1 MKLTEIIRRNRELG
15 AALSGEKYTV
25 AIISNITVNQLKEV
39 LELTLREQG
48 INAAVE
54 IGDYDSVV
62 QDSERFSN
70 ANAVVVFWEP
80 GNLIDGL
87 IDKIYTISQSQL
99 LLLQE
104 RVKSEIDLVLKNLA
118 STSLV
123 LINEFSSLLFET
135 NVLKNGPLKNLCN
148 SLNTTLQGQTAGNAI
163 LVDTGYVI
171 AKTGI
176 KAAKDLRMFHSSKA
190 LYTLD
195 FFKNYADTISP
206 AIKAATGRIKKV
218 IALDCDNTLWGGILG
233 EDGEENI
240 QMNDN
245 TLNGKAYKEVQTILR
260 SLQSEGV
267 LLALCSKNNLAEVD
281 KILSHH
287 PDMILK
293 EEHIIAKR
301 INWQD
306 KASNLRELSASLNLG
321 LDSFIFIDDSS
332 FEIGLIQ
339 KELPQVLCVQVP
351 ANLSEYSSAI
361 RELRKDFFSLSTT
374 ADDHLKTEQYQ
385 VEQQRKSHSAQFNST
400 EEYLASLEL
409 GVSIQWKDKMPV
421 PRASQMTQKTNQF
434 NLTTRRYTEID
445 ISKMQADND
454 FTIAVLSVTDR
465 YGDYGV
471 SGMAIIKAD
480 HKNASATM
488 DSFLMSCRVIGRNV
502 EYAFFDIIVEKL
514 LKDGVKTLRA
524 EYVPTAKNKQ
534 VEKFYESIGM
544 RILLETELNKE
555 YAMTLE
561 EYKPKKIAYITV
573 L

>member
-15 AALSGEKYTV
+15 AALTGEKYTV
-25 AIISNITVNQLKEV
+25 AILSNITVNQLKEV

-48 INAAVE
+48 INATVE
-54 IGDYDSVV
+54 IGDYDSIV
-62 QDSERFSN
+62 QDSERFST
-70 ANAVVVFWEP
+70 ANAVIVFWELC
-80 GNLIDGL
+80 NLIDGL
-87 IDKIYTISQSQL
+87 TDKIYTISQSQL
-99 LLLQE
+99 LSLQE
-104 RVKSEIDLVLKNLA
+104 RVQSEIELVLKNLA

-148 SLNTTLQGQTAGNAI
+148 SLNTTLKGQTAGNAI
-163 LVDTGYVI
+163 LVDTVYVI

-195 FFKNYADTISP
+195 FFKNYADAIKP
-206 AIKAATGRIKKV
+206 AIKAATGHFKKV

-281 KILSHH
+281 KVLSHH

-351 ANLSEYSSAI
+351 ANLSEYSSVI

-374 ADDHLKTEQYQ
+374 AEDYRKTEQYQ
-385 VEQQRKSHSAQFNST
+385 VEQQRKSHSEQFNST

-409 GVSIQWKDKMPV
+409 GVSIQWNEKIPV

-445 ISKMQADND
+445 ISKMLADSD
-454 FTIAVLSVTDR
+454 FAIAVLSVTDR
-465 YGDYGV
+465 YGDYGI
-471 SGMAIIKAD
+471 SGMAIVKAD
-480 HKNASATM
+480 HKNASATI
-488 DSFLMSCRVIGRNV
+488 DSFLISCRVIGRNV
-502 EYAFFDIIVEKL
+502 EYAFFDSIVEKL
-514 LKDGVKTLRA
+514 LKDGVKTMRA
-524 EYVPTAKNKQ
+524 EYLPTAKNKQ
-534 VEKFYESIGM
+534 VEKFYDSLGM
-544 RILLETELNKE
+544 RMLIETELYKE
-555 YAMTLE
+555 YSMTLE
-561 EYKPKKIAYITV
+561 EYKSKKIAYISV

>member
-1 MKLTEIIRRNRELG
+1 MKLTQIIRRNRELG
-15 AALSGEKYTV
+15 AALNGEKYTV
-25 AIISNITVNQLKEV
+25 AILSNITVNQLKEV

-48 INAAVE
+48 INATVE

-80 GNLIDGL
+80 CNLIDGL
-87 IDKIYTISQSQL
+87 TDKIYTISQSQL

-104 RVKSEIDLVLKNLA
+104 RVQSEIDLVLKNLA

-148 SLNTTLQGQTAGNAI
+148 SLNTTLHGQTAGNAI

-195 FFKNYADTISP
+195 FFKNYADAITP
-206 AIKAATGRIKKV
+206 AIKAATGHIKKV
-218 IALDCDNTLWGGILG
+218 IALDCDNTLWGGIIG

-240 QMNDN
+240 QMNEN

-260 SLQSEGV
+260 SMQSEGV
-267 LLALCSKNNLAEVD
+267 LLALCSKNNLADVD
-281 KILSHH
+281 KVFSHH

-293 EEHIIAKR
+293 EEHIIAKK

-351 ANLSEYSSAI
+351 ANLSEYSSVI
-361 RELRKDFFSLSTT
+361 RELRKDFFSLSKT
-374 ADDHLKTEQYQ
+374 AEDHRKTEQYQ
-385 VEQQRKSHSAQFNST
+385 VEQQRKSHSARFNST

-409 GVSIQWKDKMPV
+409 RVSIKWNDKIPV

-445 ISKMQADND
+445 ISKMQADDD
-454 FTIAVLSVTDR
+454 FAIAVLSVTDR

-471 SGMAIIKAD
+471 SGMAIIKVD
-480 HKNASATM
+480 YKNASATI
-488 DSFLMSCRVIGRNV
+488 DSFLMSCRLIGRNV
-502 EYAFFDIIVEKL
+502 EYAFFDSIVEKL
-514 LKDGVKTLRA
+514 LKEGVKTKRA
-524 EYVPTAKNKQ
+524 EYLPTAKNKQ
-534 VEKFYESIGM
+534 VENFYDSAGM
-544 RILLETELNKE
+544 LMLLETELNKE
-555 YAMTLE
+555 YAIMLE

>member
-15 AALSGEKYTV
+15 ASLTGEKYTV
-25 AIISNITVNQLKEV
+25 AILSNITVNQLKEV
-39 LELTLREQG
+39 LELTLREEG
-48 INAAVE
+48 INATVE

-62 QDSERFSN
+62 QDSEKFSN
-70 ANAVVVFWEP
+70 ANAVVLFWEP

-87 IDKIYTISQSQL
+87 TDKIYTISQSQL

-104 RVKSEIDLVLKNLA
+104 RVQSEIDLVLKNLD

-123 LINEFSSLLFET
+123 LINKFSSLLFET
-135 NVLKNGPLKNLCN
+135 NALKNGPLKNLCN
-148 SLNTTLQGQTAGNAI
+148 SLNTALKGKTAGNTI

-195 FFKNYADTISP
+195 FFKNYADAITP
-206 AIKAATGRIKKV
+206 AIKAATGHIKKV

-240 QMNDN
+240 QMNEN

-267 LLALCSKNNLAEVD
+267 LLVLCSKNNLADVN
-281 KILSHH
+281 KVLSQH

-332 FEIGLIQ
+332 FEIGLIL

-374 ADDHLKTEQYQ
+374 AEDHRKTEQYQ
-385 VEQQRKSHSAQFNST
+385 VEQQRKNHSVQFNST
-400 EEYLASLEL
+400 EDYLASLEL
-409 GVSIQWKDKMPV
+409 RVSLEWNDKIPV

-445 ISKMQADND
+445 IIKMRADND
-454 FTIAVLSVTDR
+454 FAIAVLSVTDR

-471 SGMAIIKAD
+471 SGMAIIKVD
-480 HKNASATM
+480 HINASATM
-488 DSFLMSCRVIGRNV
+488 DSFLLSCRVIGRNV
-502 EYAFFDIIVEKL
+502 EYAFFDSIVEKL
-514 LKDGVKTLRA
+514 LKDGVKTMKA
-524 EYVPTAKNKQ
+524 EYLPTAKNKQ
-534 VEKFYESIGM
+534 VEKFYDSIGM

-555 YAMTLE
+555 YAIMLE
-561 EYKPKKIAYITV
+561 EYKPKKIAYITI

>member
-15 AALSGEKYTV
+15 ASLTGEKYNI
-25 AIISNITVNQLKEV
+25 AILSNITVNQLKEV

-48 INAAVE
+48 INAMVE
-54 IGDYDSVV
+54 IGDYDTIV

-70 ANAVVVFWEP
+70 ANAVVIFWEP
-80 GNLIDGL
+80 DNLIDGL
-87 IDKIYTISQSQL
+87 SDKIYTLTQLQL

-104 RVKSEIDLVLKNLA
+104 RVQSEIDLVLKNLA

-123 LINEFSSLLFET
+123 LINEFSSFLFET
-135 NVLKNGPLKNLCN
+135 NVLKNSPLKNLCN
-148 SLNTTLQGQTAGNAI
+148 SLNTILQGKIADNTI

-195 FFKNYADTISP
+195 FFKNYANAITP
-206 AIKAATGRIKKV
+206 AIKAATGHIKKV

-233 EDGEENI
+233 EDGEDNI
-240 QMNDN
+240 QMNEN

-267 LLALCSKNNLAEVD
+267 LLALCSKNNLADVD
-281 KILSHH
+281 KVLSQH

-293 EEHIIAKR
+293 DEHIIEKR

-306 KASNLRELSASLNLG
+306 KASNLRELSVSLNMG

-339 KELPQVLCVQVP
+339 KELPQVLCLQVP
-351 ANLSEYSSAI
+351 SNLSEYSSVI
-361 RELRKDFFSLSTT
+361 RELRKEFFSLSTT
-374 ADDHLKTEQYQ
+374 AEDHHKTEQYRI
-385 VEQQRKSHSAQFNST
+385 EQQRRSQSAQFSST

-409 GVSIQWKDKMPV
+409 VVSIHWKDKIPV
-421 PRASQMTQKTNQF
+421 PRVSQMTQKTNQF

-445 ISKMQADND
+445 ISNMRANSD
-454 FTIAVLSVTDR
+454 FEIAVLSVTDR
-465 YGDYGV
+465 YGDYGI
-471 SGMAIIKAD
+471 SGMAIVKLD
-480 HKNASATM
+480 HKNASAKV

-502 EYAFFDIIVEKL
+502 EYTFFDSIVEKL
-514 LKDGVKTLRA
+514 LNDGINTMKA
-524 EYVPTAKNKQ
+524 EFIPTAKNKQ
-534 VEKFYESIGM
+534 VENFYESVGM
-544 RILLETELNKE
+544 RMLLETELKKD